1 MSNKAL
7 HLVVLLSRTIS
18 PEASLVLDS
27 GQVFVEDDNF
37 IINPPDAISLE
48 EALQFKEKYNTEITV
63 LMISGK
69 EGEKQLRA
77 ALAMG
82 ADRAVL
88 IECHPSEDEA
98 PSIAKKIAEYL
109 REIDFDIIL
118 AGDFSTD
125 GATSQV
131 GPRVA
136 ALLDIPFFTKTVKI
150 EKEEESAILKRN
162 TDGDIETFCV
172 PFPFLVTIPQGLHVP
187 RLPSLYGI
195 MKAKK
200 KPLLYKQ
207 SEKMGLQEKSEQYTY
222 PKMKRKQT
230 IFQGET
236 QEKVMALA
244 KLLKSLHE

>member
-7 HLVVLLSRTIS
+7 HLVVLLSRTVS
-18 PEASLVLDS
+18 PEATLVLDS
-27 GQVFVEDDNF
+27 GQVFVEESNF

-48 EALQFKEKYNTEITV
+48 EALQFKEKYHGEITV

-88 IECHPSEDEA
+88 IECHPSEDEV
-98 PSIAKKIAEYL
+98 PTIAKKIDAYL
-109 REIDFDIIL
+109 QDIDFDIIL

-125 GATSQV
+125 GASSQV

-136 ALLDIPFFTKTVKI
+136 ALLDIPYFTKTI
-150 EKEEESAILKRN
+150 RIDKEEECAIVKRN
-162 TDGDIETFCV
+162 TDGDIETFRV

-187 RLPSLYGI
+187 RLPSLAGI
-195 MKAKK
+195 MKAQK

-207 SEKMGLQEKSEQYTY
+207 SEELALQKNLKQYSY
-222 PKMKRKQT
+222 PDMKRRQT
-230 IFQGET
+230 MLQGET

-244 KLLKSLHE
+244 KLLKSLHG